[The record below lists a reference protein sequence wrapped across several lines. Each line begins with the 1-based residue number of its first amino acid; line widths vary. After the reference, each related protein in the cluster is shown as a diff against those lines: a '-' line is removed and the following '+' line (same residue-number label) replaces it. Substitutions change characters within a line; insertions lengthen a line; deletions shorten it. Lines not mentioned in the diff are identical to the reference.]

1 MKAFHQAL
9 AIACCALLSAF
20 PCRAIESF
28 PTASTLPD
36 ALASGID
43 FYGEAAMRQP
53 NGPSYEFF
61 APVVPPPRYV
71 NADFHFYPIVLSA
84 PRAKTKARLISDGS
98 GVNLRGGTRSWNDN
112 GLPMTFRVGVDQ
124 LRFGMVRDRLSEPAL
139 ADGYLPIVTLRYRHP
154 SPYQSEGEAPID
166 QQSFQRTPEIYELE
180 AFASTDPSL
189 AENTVVFVK
198 FSLVQGASGHIA
210 ADFGTDAR
218 LKFTGGKIADGQGR
232 LVAFCDKAWKYDR
245 NMLVANFGG
254 GSSVVLAIPARPL
267 ESSKAF
273 NLTPEIYE
281 RHRSACAETWR
292 DILAKSMKV
301 ETPEPLVNNAW
312 RNLICQNFELIN
324 SDSIR
329 YSAGNQYDKIY
340 EAEGSDAALAMM
352 VWGYENDMRR
362 LMGPLFTFTRKGLEY
377 QQAGFKLNDFCRY
390 YWQTRDASV
399 LEELRPQWEKE
410 AKLLDENRTGAH
422 GLYPREQYCGDIHT
436 FVQSLNVCSVAWR
449 AMRNLGAVLNETGNT
464 AEGKHY
470 GEVAASFRKTVL
482 DAVDKTAHREI
493 SPPFVPVALF
503 TNEPIHNPICSTRI
517 GSYWD
522 IIIGY
527 TIASGIFPAGSDEE
541 NWIPHYQEQHG
552 GLFMG
557 MIRSGG
563 DSFNFWTGND
573 RVNPL
578 YGTRY
583 ALDTL
588 RRDDPER
595 ALVSFYGMLAQGFT
609 RNTFVCG
616 EGCSIEPVD
625 SLGRIF
631 YCPPNSAANAH
642 FLSMLRYLLVQDSDV
657 DDDGVPDTLRLLFAT
672 PKRWLEDGKTIKV
685 ERAPTAFG
693 PVSLLV
699 QSKLNSGE
707 VIADVDLPQRQTPKH
722 TLLRIRVPDGWRV
735 ASAQAGS
742 EKLSADARG
751 TVDISSLKGKVSLY
765 FHVEKT
771 Q

>member
-1 MKAFHQAL
+1 MKVFRPAL
-9 AIACCALLSAF
+9 AVVVCILLASLTC
-20 PCRAIESF
+20 PAIEPY
-28 PTASTLPD
+28 PTAPTLQD
-36 ALASGID
+36 ALASGPD

-61 APVVPPPRYV
+61 APVIPPPRYV

-112 GLPMTFRVGVDQ
+112 GLPVTFRVGVDQ
-124 LRFGMVRDRLSEPAL
+124 LRFGMVRDRLSEPEL
-139 ADGYLPIVTLRYRHP
+139 AGGYLPIVSIRYRHP
-154 SPYQSEGEAPID
+154 SPFQSEGEVPID
-166 QQSFQRTPEIYELE
+166 QKSFRRTPEIYELE
-180 AFASTDPSL
+180 AFASTEPSL
-189 AENTVVFVK
+189 AENAVVFVK
-198 FSLVQGASGHIA
+198 FSLLQGASGHIA
-210 ADFGTDAR
+210 ADFGSDAK
-218 LKFTGGKIADGQGR
+218 LKFTDGVVCDSEGHI
-232 LVAFCDKAWKYDR
+232 VALSDKTWKRER
-245 NMLVANFGG
+245 NMLVANFDA
-254 GSSVVLAIPARPL
+254 GSSVVLAIPTKPL
-267 ESSKAF
+267 DSTAAIKLS
-273 NLTPEIYE
+273 PETYAQ
-281 RHRSACAETWR
+281 HRAACTETWR
-292 DILAKSMKV
+292 GILGRGMNV

-312 RNLICQNFELIN
+312 RSVICQNFGLIN
-324 SDSIR
+324 GDSMR
-329 YSAGNQYDKIY
+329 YSTGNQYDKIY

-377 QQAGFKLNDFCRY
+377 QQAGFKLNDLCRY
-390 YWQTRDASV
+390 YWQTRDAATFN
-399 LEELRPQWEKE
+399 EFRPKWEKE
-410 AKLLDENRTGAH
+410 ARLLDDNRTGAH

-436 FVQSLNVCSVAWR
+436 FVQSLNVCSTAWR

-464 AEGKHY
+464 SEGKHY
-470 GEVAASFRKTVL
+470 THVANEFRKTVL
-482 DAVDKTAHREI
+482 DAVDKSASREI

-527 TIASGIFPAGSDEE
+527 TIASGVFPSGSEEE

-552 GLFMG
+552 GIFMG
-557 MIRSGG
+557 MLRSGA
-563 DSFNFWTGND
+563 DSFNFWTGEH
-573 RVNPL
+573 RINPL

-588 RRDDPER
+588 RRDDTER

-625 SLGRIF
+625 ALGRIF

-642 FLSMLRYLLVQDSDV
+642 FLSMLRYLLVQDLDV

-699 QSKLNSGE
+699 RSKLNSGE

-735 ASAQAGS
+735 TSAEAGS
-742 EKLSADARG
+742 ERLSADANG
-751 TVDISSLKGKVSLY
+751 TVDISSLKGKVPLH

-771 Q
+771 K